1 MFRYALVAPKD
12 KKVII
17 VESLLSPTKFK
28 EILAKVLFITYEVRY
43 SKTINIIFLI
53 NKINVNIKVTS
64 LCFVP
69 SHCASLF
76 TLGISTAL
84 VLDVGYKEAIL
95 IPICEGVP
103 VLRLWQAMP
112 LAGEAIENQIK
123 ISVDIGQLSDEP
135 DDIIEDIKG

>member
-1 MFRYALVAPKD
+1 M
-12 KKVII
+12 
-17 VESLLSPTKFK
+17 
-28 EILAKVLFITYEVRY
+28 
-43 SKTINIIFLI
+43 
-53 NKINVNIKVTS
+53 
-64 LCFVP
+64 P

-84 VLDVGYKEAIL
+84 VLDVGHKEAIL

-123 ISVDIGQLSDEP
+123 ISVDIGQLSSDES

>member
-1 MFRYALVAPKD
+1 M
-12 KKVII
+12 
-17 VESLLSPTKFK
+17 
-28 EILAKVLFITYEVRY
+28 
-43 SKTINIIFLI
+43 
-53 NKINVNIKVTS
+53 S

-123 ISVDIGQLSDEP
+123 ISVDIGQLLSDESN
-135 DDIIEDIKG
+135 DIIEDIKG

>member
-1 MFRYALVAPKD
+1 M
-12 KKVII
+12 
-17 VESLLSPTKFK
+17 
-28 EILAKVLFITYEVRY
+28 
-43 SKTINIIFLI
+43 
-53 NKINVNIKVTS
+53 
-64 LCFVP
+64 P

-123 ISVDIGQLSDEP
+123 ISVDIGQLSSDES

>member
-1 MFRYALVAPKD
+1 V
-12 KKVII
+12 
-17 VESLLSPTKFK
+17 S
-28 EILAKVLFITYEVRY
+28 
-43 SKTINIIFLI
+43 
-53 NKINVNIKVTS
+53 S

-95 IPICEGVP
+95 IPVCEGVP

-112 LAGEAIENQIK
+112 LAGEAVDNQIK
-123 ISVDIGQLSDEP
+123 TCIDMGELLPDESL
-135 DDIIEDIKG
+135 DNIIEDIKGD